1 MSAHFHIPYALPTA
15 CLAIALLLK
24 LPTIVRAWRDPNVK
38 ATTLLLAFATAVLVV
53 ITPVNIERLNQL
65 TGVPNIASPW
75 AYSFL
80 TAFGATALTMIMRW
94 REEPS
99 ARRRRRMRAIYSVYA
114 GVIVM
119 LWVTFLL
126 AHVPEPRI
134 YDLDTYY
141 ASTPWMSEHILL
153 YLGAHMA
160 TSLVATY
167 MLIKWFAEVEN
178 RWLKSGVV
186 FLQLGFAS
194 GLVFDVVKLIA
205 IGARWSGHDWDGL
218 STHVAP
224 PFALLSGVLV
234 AMGFIVP
241 QAGPLLQKW
250 VRDRREYWRLRSLW
264 RAVREVTPS
273 TAPPRFGLWVPLDLR
288 LIQRQ
293 QRIYDALRVLAPYFD
308 QDLYQRARRE
318 TPAGCPEE
326 KASAVARA
334 VTVRA
339 ALDAHRAGTPSPD
352 SLTPR
357 QLEFGT
363 DIHEHIDTIAR
374 ALHHPRLVD
383 SIRQRVTSTESVDT
397 HAP

>member
-1 MSAHFHIPYALPTA
+1 MSAYFHIPYALPTA
-15 CLAIALLLK
+15 FLAIALLLK
-24 LPTIVRAWRDPNVK
+24 LPTIMRAWRDPDVK
-38 ATTLLLAFATAVLVV
+38 ATTLLLSFATAVLVV

-99 ARRRRRMRAIYSVYA
+99 ARRQRRMRRIYWIYA
-114 GVIVM
+114 GIIVM

-126 AHVPEPRI
+126 ARVPEPRI

-167 MLIKWFAEVEN
+167 MLVKWFAEVEN
-178 RWLKSGVV
+178 RWLRAGVV
-186 FLQLGFAS
+186 FLQLGFGS

-205 IGARWSGHDWDGL
+205 IGARWSGHDWDTL
-218 STHVAP
+218 STNIAP
-224 PFALLSGVLV
+224 PFALLAGILV

-241 QAGPLLQKW
+241 QAGPLQQKW
-250 VRDRREYWRLRSLW
+250 VHDRREYWLLRSLW

-273 TAPPRFGLWVPLDLR
+273 SAPARFGLWVPLDLR
-288 LIQRQ
+288 LVQRQ
-293 QRIYDALRVLAPYFD
+293 QRIHDALRVLVPYFD
-308 QDLYQRARRE
+308 QDLYQRAHRA
-318 TPAGCPEE
+318 TPPGYTEE
-326 KASAVARA
+326 KAHDVARA
-334 VTVRA
+334 ITVCA
-339 ALDAHRAGTPSPD
+339 AIDAHRGRAPRPE
-352 SLTPR
+352 SLSAR

-363 DIHEHIDTIAR
+363 DIHKHIDTIAQV
-374 ALHHPRLVD
+374 LHHPRLVD
-383 SIRQRVTSTESVDT
+383 GIRQRVTGTESADT
-397 HAP
+397 YAP

>member
-1 MSAHFHIPYALPTA
+1 MSAHFHIPYAIPTA
-15 CLAIALLLK
+15 LLAIALLLK
-24 LPTIVRAWRDPNVK
+24 LPTLVRAWRDPNVK

-80 TAFGATALTMIMRW
+80 TAFCATALTMIMRW

-99 ARRRRRMRAIYSVYA
+99 AQRQRRMRRIYWIYA
-114 GVIVM
+114 GIVVL

-153 YLGAHMA
+153 YLGAHMVTSVVA
-160 TSLVATY
+160 TSMLV
-167 MLIKWFAEVEN
+167 KWFPKVEN

-186 FLQLGFAS
+186 FLQLGFTS
-194 GLVFDVVKLIA
+194 GLLYDTTKLIA
-205 IGARWSGHDWDGL
+205 IGARWSGHNWDSL
-218 STHVAP
+218 STNVAP
-224 PFALLSGVLV
+224 PFALLSGILV

-241 QAGPLLQKW
+241 QAGPLQQRW
-250 VRDRREYWRLRSLW
+250 FRDRREYRHLRALW
-264 RAVREVTPS
+264 RALYDVTPS
-273 TAPPRFGLWVPLDLR
+273 SAPARFGLWVPLDLR
-288 LIQRQ
+288 LVQRQ
-293 QRIYDALRVLAPYFD
+293 QRIHDALRVLAPYFD
-308 QDLYQRARRE
+308 QDLYQKAHQ
-318 TPAGCPEE
+318 TALADNTEE
-326 KASAVARA
+326 KACALARA

-339 ALDAHRAGTPSPD
+339 AIDAHRTEWPSSE
-352 SLTPR
+352 SLTAR

-363 DIHEHIDTIAR
+363 DMHEHIDTIAQ
-374 ALHHPRLVD
+374 ALHRPRLVD
-383 SIRQRVTSTESVDT
+383 SIRQRVTSTESADT
-397 HAP
+397 YAP